1 MRRIVVRAVI
11 TLTLVAALCLLIDP
25 VRREIVARL
34 GRASVAERV
43 REVEGR
49 VEPLWRQRLAGADFD
64 AIRRLTLV
72 TIKDERRLL
81 VYAHGA
87 ASSLLLAEYPVLAA
101 SGELG
106 PKLREGDRQVP
117 EGVYAITF
125 LNPNSRYRLSMRL
138 DYPSQADIDAARAD
152 GRDVGNLG
160 GDIMVHGSDKS
171 VGCIA
176 LGDAAIE
183 EVFWLVAKVG
193 IENVDVV
200 ISPNRHPDERVTPN
214 TPAWLASR
222 YLDLSERL
230 TKFDVPLLRN

>member
-1 MRRIVVRAVI
+1 MRRVMVCIVIVLAV
-11 TLTLVAALCLLIDP
+11 VGAAAVLIDP

-34 GRASVAERV
+34 GRATVGERL
-43 REVEGR
+43 REVEPR
-49 VEPLWRQRLAGADFD
+49 VEPLWRHRLAGAEFD
-64 AIRRLTLV
+64 AIRRLSLV
-72 TIKDERRLL
+72 TIKEERRLL
-81 VYAHGA
+81 VYAHGTA
-87 ASSLLLAEYPVLAA
+87 NSLLLAEYPVLAA

-125 LNPNSRYRLSMRL
+125 LNPNSRYRLSIRL

-160 GDIMVHGSDKS
+160 GDIMIHGSDKS

-176 LGDAAIE
+176 IGDPPIE

-193 IENVDVV
+193 IEKVDVV

-230 TKFDVPLLRN
+230 AKFDVPLLRN